1 MIAYYS
7 VLLLL
12 CFCSF
17 TTTENSMET
26 LPVFTYITGC
36 LEITFYRLIAF
47 LPAWSS
53 AVQSGSY
60 LSIKLGLLALVG

>member
-7 VLLLL
+7 VLLF

-17 TTTENSMET
+17 TTTENAMET
-26 LPVFTYITGC
+26 FPVCTYITGC
-36 LEITFYRLIAF
+36 LEITFYGLIAF